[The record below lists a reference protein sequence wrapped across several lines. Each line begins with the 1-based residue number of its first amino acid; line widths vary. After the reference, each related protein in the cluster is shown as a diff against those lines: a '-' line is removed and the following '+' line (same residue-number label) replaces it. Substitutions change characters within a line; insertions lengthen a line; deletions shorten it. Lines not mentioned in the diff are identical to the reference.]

1 LPRDSTATRIRLV
14 EEAERL
20 FAKDGIWQA
29 AINEIVTAAEQKNAS
44 ALTYHFQS
52 RQGVLDY
59 ILTEHGSLIDSKR
72 GELLL
77 GLSAESSTHEIL
89 EALVRPMVRH
99 MAKRRGRHYIRIVAQ
114 LASQFPMWRDAEIG
128 PENQKLF
135 RALDILERRP
145 PHLAETIR
153 RERLVAM
160 MQLMTSSLAERA
172 RQIDTGSTV
181 ILNEADYTDNL
192 TAMLTGVLEAQPT
205 LST

>member
-1 LPRDSTATRIRLV
+1 MPRDSTATRIRLV

-77 GLSAESSTHEIL
+77 GLSAESSTHEL
-89 EALVRPMVRH
+89 
-99 MAKRRGRHYIRIVAQ
+99 
-114 LASQFPMWRDAEIG
+114 
-128 PENQKLF
+128 
-135 RALDILERRP
+135 
-145 PHLAETIR
+145 
-153 RERLVAM
+153 
-160 MQLMTSSLAERA
+160 SL
-172 RQIDTGSTV
+172 IH
-181 ILNEADYTDNL
+181 I
-192 TAMLTGVLEAQPT
+192 
-205 LST
+205 